1 MDLAHRHAT
10 VVAYVALVVALS
22 GSAYAVGTVTS
33 ADIVDDTIRSVD
45 LKNGAAVKSI
55 DVKDALSGSDAINA
69 NQLDGKD
76 ATGIGVNGLQRVEAV
91 SVEDSVSPKQATASC
106 PAGKVVAGTG
116 FDIFG
121 AKSGSSPNALTDVVV
136 DFVIPGSS
144 SVLVA
149 AYEEES
155 ISAAW
160 HVKAIAICATAP

>member
-1 MDLAHRHAT
+1 MNLAHKHAT

-33 ADIVDDTIRSVD
+33 ADIVNDTIRSAD
-45 LKNGAAVKSI
+45 LKNGAAVKSV

-76 ATGIGVNGLQRVEAV
+76 ATGIGVNGLQRVEAM
-91 SVEDSVSPKQATASC
+91 SAEDSISPKQVTASC
-106 PAGKVVAGTG
+106 PTGKVLTGTG

-121 AKSGSSPNALTDVVV
+121 AKTGSSPNVQTDVVI

-144 SVLVA
+144 SVTVA
-149 AYEEES
+149 AYEEET
-155 ISAAW
+155 ISTAW